1 MCIQLYVQQNPYQ
14 ATIEL
19 KKLHRNL
26 MGNVVYYNMKYTLQ
40 VLYQLHE
47 QPDMG

>member
-1 MCIQLYVQQNPYQ
+1 MCSQHYAQQNPIQ
-14 ATIEL
+14 ATTEL
-19 KKLHRNL
+19 RKLHRNL
-26 MGNVVYYNMKYTLQ
+26 MGNGVYYNMKYTLQ